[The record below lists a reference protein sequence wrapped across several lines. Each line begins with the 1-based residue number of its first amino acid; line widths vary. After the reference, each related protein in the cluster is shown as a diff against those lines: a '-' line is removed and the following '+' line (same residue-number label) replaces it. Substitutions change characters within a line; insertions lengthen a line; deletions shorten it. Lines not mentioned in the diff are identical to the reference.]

1 MATVLSQLETVQQN
15 ILTQLAEIT
24 ANPKVSYSVDGQSVS
39 WSEYNRLLWD
49 MLNSVNQ
56 QIQVAGGPLFITTTG
71 WSN

>member
-1 MATVLSQLETVQQN
+1 MPSVLDQLTTIQQN
-15 ILTQLAEIT
+15 ILTQIADIT

-49 MLNSVNQ
+49 MLDNCNK
-56 QIQVAGGPLFITTTG
+56 QIQVAGGPAWIATTG